1 MTGALPASA
10 GAGDDGSPAHQPAL
24 SVPRTRAAPR
34 QWPRPAARSG
44 DPPRCGASAQ
54 PRAGTGRGWREGGE
68 GRGALPAA
76 PGPLFPAV
84 LSGGT
89 VPAAFDGALGV
100 EGCIMYNKAELT
112 K

>member
-1 MTGALPASA
+1 MMDRLRISPPYQCPALGRRQGSGRARRRAA
-10 GAGDDGSPAHQPAL
+10 GTRRDAEPPRSPA
-24 SVPRTRAAPR
+24 
-34 QWPRPAARSG
+34 
-44 DPPRCGASAQ
+44 
-54 PRAGTGRGWREGGE
+54 RGWREGGE